1 MMISVV
7 IPLYNKASHIA
18 KTLECVL
25 AQTYADYE
33 IVVVND
39 GSTDNSAEIVRSFSD
54 PRVRLIDQP
63 NGGVSSARNRGTQEA
78 TGEYV
83 AYLDA
88 DDEWEP
94 DYLATQMSLVEK
106 YPYCD
111 VFVVN
116 YRCCDINGSIT
127 YPIINNLPFTE
138 NDGELTNYFIVA
150 SSSHPPICS
159 ITIMVRREAMLAK
172 GGFPGGVPNGEER
185 MTWARLAVRYR
196 IAYSKSVKATY
207 MLKAGH
213 GVNSKPVNIPPGNVV
228 GSELEKLLVGYKGDV
243 VALRN
248 YIGRWYKIRSH
259 IFLRGG
265 ERYNAFVNIIRT
277 IKYKPKEWKIYM
289 YLCFLPFPNSLVNY
303 VFKRLGS

>member
-1 MMISVV
+1 MVSVV

-18 KTLECVL
+18 KTLKCVL
-25 AQTYADYE
+25 AQTYTDYE

-39 GSTDNSAEIVRSFSD
+39 GSTDNSAEVVRSCPD
-54 PRVRLIDQP
+54 PRIRLIDQP

-106 YPYCD
+106 YPYCT

-116 YRCCDINGSIT
+116 YRCSDINGRIT

-138 NDGELTNYFIVA
+138 NDGELINYFIVA

-159 ITIMVRREAMLAK
+159 ITIMVRREAMLSI
-172 GGFPGGVPNGEER
+172 GGFPVGIRSGEDLL
-185 MTWARLAVRYR
+185 TWARLAARYR
-196 IAYSKSVKATY
+196 IAYCREAKATFNVEGY
-207 MLKAGH
+207 NVKERPKRIPADVDIVGRELKKLAGEFH
-213 GVNSKPVNIPPGNVV
+213 PAGIN
-228 GSELEKLLVGYKGDV
+228 GYISHWHKM
-243 VALRN
+243 
-248 YIGRWYKIRSH
+248 RSS
-259 IFLRGG
+259 
-265 ERYNAFVNIIRT
+265 
-277 IKYKPKEWKIYM
+277 IYM
-289 YLCFLPFPNSLVNY
+289 RLSMRRRSIREALIGLRYAPLNYKLYAYIALNMLPS
-303 VFKRLGS
+303 RLRPF